1 MRKSLKGFF
10 KLFYP
15 NLCVCCEQELL
26 NNEQVICSN
35 CRHDLPIICYKNFKK
50 NKITNV
56 FVGKTPIEMAISF
69 LYFNKDGKSQQLIH
83 HLKYKNRQDIGS
95 LIGDWFGSLLKKSK
109 QFEDI
114 DYIIPVP
121 LHPAKLKLRGYN
133 QLTLF
138 GKQLEKQLNIPYKPN
153 VLVRTSKR
161 KTQTFK
167 QRFERF
173 ENASTI
179 FQLNDLSL
187 FKDKHILLIDD
198 VLTTGATLE
207 SCCGELQK
215 SQNIRVSIATIAFT
229 E

>member
-1 MRKSLKGFF
+1 MKKSLKGFL

-26 NNEQVICSN
+26 NNEQAICST
-35 CRHDLPIICYKNFKK
+35 CRHDLPIICYKDFKK
-50 NKITNV
+50 NKIINV
-56 FVGKTPIEMAISF
+56 FAGKTPVEMAISF

-95 LIGDWFGSLLKKSK
+95 LIGDWFGSLLLKSK
-109 QFEDI
+109 QFVDI
-114 DYIIPVP
+114 DYIVPVP
-121 LHPAKLKLRGYN
+121 LHPVKLKLRGYN

-138 GKQLEKQLNIPYKPN
+138 GKQLEKQLNIPYKED
-153 VLVRTSKR
+153 VLIRTSKR

-179 FQLNDLSL
+179 FQLTDLNL
-187 FKDKHILLIDD
+187 FENKHILLIDD

-215 SQNIRVSIATIAFT
+215 SQNIKISIATIAFT